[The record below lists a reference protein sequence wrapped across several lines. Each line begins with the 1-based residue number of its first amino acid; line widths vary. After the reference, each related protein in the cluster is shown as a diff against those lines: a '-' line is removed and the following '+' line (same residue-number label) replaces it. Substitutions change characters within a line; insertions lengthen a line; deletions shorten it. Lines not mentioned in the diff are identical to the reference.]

1 MRTFA
6 ILFILFFA
14 ASNLYA
20 QAFAGEA
27 EIAEGETEFGGY
39 VEFTYFNNRS
49 IAWTGSEAS
58 FKPRVKADIVHAIYD
73 DVIIR
78 VKGEWTPSVNNNSI
92 NYTGLKK
99 KEGYPEDAYILFN
112 NLRGRGIELRLGVV
126 KVPFGHFD
134 TFAYD
139 DENRPMSFSRTREW
153 DYGMRLDASFKLLD
167 ISIAVIDGDGRD
179 GTDANSAKSAAMRLA
194 FPSIKSGAYPETLES
209 TKYPNPKSANPDGG
223 FKWRLGLSA
232 YAGNKY
238 STPIKVKNN
247 HYGADLKVDLRF
259 ISMKA
264 QYTYMEGGFTDPA
277 EASQDLSGYGYSDAV
292 TGTTDTFPKGNA
304 IVVEVTAG
312 VTPKTMVTVMAERYE
327 PDSESDGTDRQ
338 KLRTRFVFGIRYEM
352 RPKISAAFFFTQN
365 NNPYFDSISAIN
377 TGRGD
382 NVLQMGIA
390 ADF

>member
-6 ILFILFFA
+6 IYFIMVFA
-14 ASNLYA
+14 VSGLYA
-20 QAFAGEA
+20 QVHAGERDL
-27 EIAEGETEFGGY
+27 AEGETDIGGY

-58 FKPRVKADIVHAIYD
+58 FKPRIKAEVLHALYD
-73 DVIIR
+73 DVILR
-78 VKGEWTPSVNNNSI
+78 LKGEWTPSVNDHTI
-92 NYTGLKK
+92 NYAGLKE
-99 KEGYPEDAYILFN
+99 KEGYPEDTYILFN

-153 DYGMRLDASFKLLD
+153 DYGVRLDAHFEAVD
-167 ISIAVIDGDGRD
+167 VSIAVIDGDGRD
-179 GTDANSAKSAAMRLA
+179 GTDANSSKSAAMRLA
-194 FPSIKSGAYPETLES
+194 FPSINESVYPETLES

-238 STPIKVKNN
+238 STPIKEKNT
-247 HYGADLKVDLRF
+247 HYGADLKVDLWI

-292 TGTTDTFPKGNA
+292 TGTADTFPKGNA
-304 IVVEVTAG
+304 IVTEITAG
-312 VTPKTMVTVMAERYE
+312 VTPKTMVTVMAERYQ
-327 PDSESDGTDRQ
+327 PDSESNDTERQ
-338 KLRTRFVFGIRYEM
+338 KLRTRLVFGLRHDI

-365 NNPYFDSISAIN
+365 DNPYFDSIPN
-377 TGRGD
+377 TNNGRGD
-382 NVLQMGIA
+382 NVYQLGIA